1 VAPADYSP
9 LLSLQLFVAVLV
21 GGAATWWGPALGVAA
36 LAALPTVADHL
47 ATAVD
52 VDPERARAVVT
63 ASLLVLVVATRGP
76 MSRLI
81 ARRRGPQR
89 LPRADAAAPSAADL
103 RPGVAPTVR
112 LELRGVVASYG
123 AVRALD
129 GVDLTVRAGEVHA
142 LVGPNGSGKST
153 ALRVAAGAVRP
164 QSGAVHVEGEVASPL
179 DGASARVRRGV
190 ARTLQQTVMLGD
202 LTARTQVAVAARAGD
217 RLAHLGLR
225 EVLATP
231 AARLARAR
239 RDSATTAALARVGL
253 GDRADL
259 PAQRLDTADQR
270 LLQVARIAATGA
282 GVLLLDEPAAGM
294 SAAQRQR
301 LAAVLRDLAAG
312 GCAVLLVEHD
322 MALVGRVADR
332 VTVLDAGRVLVT
344 AAPDVVR
351 RNADVARAYLGP
363 DMNAEP
369 AT

>member
-1 VAPADYSP
+1 
-9 LLSLQLFVAVLV
+9 
-21 GGAATWWGPALGVAA
+21 
-36 LAALPTVADHL
+36 
-47 ATAVD
+47 
-52 VDPERARAVVT
+52 
-63 ASLLVLVVATRGP
+63 
-76 MSRLI
+76 
-81 ARRRGPQR
+81 
-89 LPRADAAAPSAADL
+89 
-103 RPGVAPTVR
+103 VAPTVR

-351 RNADVARAYLGP
+351 RNADVTRAYLGP